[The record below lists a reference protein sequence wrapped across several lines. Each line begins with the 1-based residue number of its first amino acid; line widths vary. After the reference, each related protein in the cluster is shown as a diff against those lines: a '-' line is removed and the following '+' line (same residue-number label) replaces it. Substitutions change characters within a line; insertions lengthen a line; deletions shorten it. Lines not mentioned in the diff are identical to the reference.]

1 MRREVLLLPIAL
13 LILPL
18 SRVEAQDT
26 SSVLADRGTMIDF
39 QDVDMRLVI
48 SALAEAG
55 GLNVVYGDLPP
66 RKITLHMK
74 QPVMRPEILPL
85 LRSVAQANGLSLKQN
100 GGLIQVTAAG
110 AGATSGGISNQETS
124 GPPGDVRL
132 FVFRL
137 KHVRAG
143 QLAAT
148 LQAVFGGSGRGGA
161 GGGGGVGTY
170 QQGDNDAVGML
181 SQQLAQTRIPPLN
194 LDTIGQRPVTLN
206 IASIPAQ
213 LQGAVQIVPD
223 ETTNSILVRSTGPD
237 WEIIRQAIEAMDL
250 RPLQVVIEVMIAEV
264 QRKHELDI
272 GISGTATR
280 SPKGSTRV
288 TDSASLS
295 SSSPTD
301 FILRL
306 TTGGSIKVDVALA
319 ALATRGTVRV
329 LSRPILQ
336 AENNK
341 EAKILVGEQR
351 PFVQVFRSLPTEDA
365 VRDQIVQY
373 RDVGT
378 SLSILPTINPD
389 GYVNLQVKQEV
400 SNATS
405 EAGPVAG
412 SPVISTR
419 ELSTNLFV
427 RDGQTAVLG
436 GLVSRERDRAR
447 SGIPILSSIPFIGWL
462 FGSTK
467 NLDNNTEL
475 FLFLTP
481 HIVMTDEE
489 VDRIRK
495 ELEQHSDVLKD
506 GEATKPLVPPRVA
519 PPPSSAPPAVMPPAA
534 TPPPSP

>member
-1 MRREVLLLPIAL
+1 MGLRRSSFFLLAAL
-13 LILPL
+13 LIFPIER
-18 SRVEAQDT
+18 SHAQDT
-26 SSVLADRGTMIDF
+26 TSTQFVDSGTLIDF
-39 QDVDMRLVI
+39 QDVDLRIVI
-48 SALAEAG
+48 TALAEAG
-55 GLNVVYGDLPP
+55 GLNVVYGDLPA
-66 RKITLHMK
+66 RKITLRMK
-74 QPVMRPEILPL
+74 QAVMRPEILPL
-85 LRSVAQANGLSLKQN
+85 LRSVAQANGLVLSQN
-100 GGLIQVTAAG
+100 GGLIQVTLAG
-110 AGATSGGISNQETS
+110 AADRIGRSSGQDAGGI
-124 GPPGDVRL
+124 PIDLRL
-132 FVFRL
+132 FVYRL

-148 LQAVFGGSGRGGA
+148 LQAVFGGSRSGSRD
-161 GGGGGVGTY
+161 Y
-170 QQGDNDAVGML
+170 PQGSTMSSGML
-181 SQQLAQTRIPPLN
+181 SQQLYQQRIQPLDI
-194 LDTIGQRPVTLN
+194 DTIGQRPLTAAVSSL
-206 IASIPAQ
+206 PAQ

-223 ETTNSILVRSTGPD
+223 ETTNSILVRSAPAD
-237 WEIIRQAIEAMDL
+237 WEVIRQAIDLMDL

-264 QRKHELDI
+264 QRKREIDV
-272 GISGTATR
+272 GVSASATR
-280 SPKGSTRV
+280 TPRGSTRV

-301 FILRL
+301 FLLRL

-329 LSRPILQ
+329 LSRPIIQ

-351 PFVQVFRSLPTEDA
+351 PFVQVFRSLPTDGA

-405 EAGPVAG
+405 EAGPIAG

-419 ELSTNLFV
+419 ELSTHLFV
-427 RDGQTAVLG
+427 KDGQTAVLG
-436 GLVSRERDRAR
+436 GLVSRERDRNR
-447 SGIPILSSIPFIGWL
+447 SGIPFLSAIPIIGAL

-467 NLDNNTEL
+467 NLDSNTEL

-495 ELEQHSDVLKD
+495 ELEQHSDMLKD
-506 GEATKPLVPPRVA
+506 GEATRTLI
-519 PPPSSAPPAVMPPAA
+519 PPPGTVPTAPVK
-534 TPPPSP
+534 PPPGQ

>member
-1 MRREVLLLPIAL
+1 MQA
-13 LILPL
+13 
-18 SRVEAQDT
+18 T
-26 SSVLADRGTMIDF
+26 DRGTLIDF
-39 QDVDMRLVI
+39 QDVDLRIVI
-48 SALAEAG
+48 TALAEAG
-55 GLNVVYGDLPP
+55 GLNVVYGDLPS
-66 RKITLHMK
+66 RKITLHIK
-74 QPVMRPEILPL
+74 QPVMRPDILPL
-85 LRSVAQANGLSLKQN
+85 LRSVAQANGLVLNQS
-100 GGLIQVTAAG
+100 GGLIQVTAAT
-110 AGATSGGISNQETS
+110 AGDRSGRISNQDAS
-124 GPPGDVRL
+124 GPPADVRL

-148 LQAVFGGSGRGGA
+148 LQAVFGGSSRGASRGGD
-161 GGGGGVGTY
+161 Y
-170 QQGDNDAVGML
+170 QQSDNASSGML
-181 SQQLAQTRIPPLN
+181 SQLLYQQRIQPLDI
-194 LDTIGQRPVTLN
+194 DTIGQRIPALA
-206 IASIPAQ
+206 IASLPAQ

-223 ETTNSILVRSTGPD
+223 ETTNSILVRSTVPD
-237 WEIIRQAIEAMDL
+237 WEVIRQAIEAMDL

-264 QRKHELDI
+264 QRKREIDI
-272 GISGTATR
+272 GISASATR
-280 SPKGSTRV
+280 TPRGSTRV
-288 TDSASLS
+288 RDSASLS

-301 FILRL
+301 FILRM

-351 PFVQVFRSLPTEDA
+351 PFVQVFRSLPTSDA

-389 GYVNLQVKQEV
+389 GYVNLVVKQEV

-405 EAGPVAG
+405 EVGPIAGA
-412 SPVISTR
+412 PVISTR
-419 ELSTNLFV
+419 ELSTHLFV

-436 GLVSRERDRAR
+436 GLVSRENDRAR
-447 SGIPILSSIPFIGWL
+447 SGIPFLSAIPILGAL

-467 NLDNNTEL
+467 NVDNNTEL

-506 GEATKPLVPPRVA
+506 GQATQPLVPPRPTEPSPGPVVK
-519 PPPSSAPPAVMPPAA
+519 PPPSQ
-534 TPPPSP
+534 

>member
-1 MRREVLLLPIAL
+1 VGLSRRVVLLLSIALASVPIA
-13 LILPL
+13 
-18 SRVEAQDT
+18 SVRAQDT
-26 SSVLADRGTMIDF
+26 SSVQGADRGTLIDF
-39 QDVDMRLVI
+39 QDVDLRLVI
-48 SALAEAG
+48 TALAEAG
-55 GLNVVYGDLPP
+55 GLNVVYGDLPN
-66 RKITLHMK
+66 RKITLHIK
-74 QPVMRPEILPL
+74 QPVMRPDILPL
-85 LRSVAQANGLSLKQN
+85 LRSVAQANGLVLAQS
-100 GGLIQVTAAG
+100 GSLIQVTGAG
-110 AGATSGGISNQETS
+110 AGDRTGRISQDAGGQPADI
-124 GPPGDVRL
+124 RL
-132 FVFRL
+132 FLYRL
-137 KHVRAG
+137 KHVRAA
-143 QLAAT
+143 QLATT
-148 LQAVFGGSGRGGA
+148 LQAVFGGSRGATRTGD
-161 GGGGGVGTY
+161 Y
-170 QQGDNDAVGML
+170 QQGESISSGML
-181 SQQLAQTRIPPLN
+181 SQQLEQQRIPPLN
-194 LDTIGQRPVTLN
+194 IDTIGQRALVSA

-223 ETTNSILVRSTGPD
+223 ETTNSILVRSSVPD
-237 WEIIRQAIEAMDL
+237 WDVIRQAIEAMDL

-264 QRKHELDI
+264 QRKREIDI
-272 GISGTATR
+272 GVSGRVTR
-280 SPKGSTRV
+280 TPRGSTKV

-301 FILRL
+301 FILRM

-329 LSRPILQ
+329 LSRPLIQ

-341 EAKILVGEQR
+341 EARILVGEQR
-351 PFVQVFRSLPTEDA
+351 PFVQVFRSLPTGDA

-400 SNATS
+400 SSATS
-405 EAGPVAG
+405 EAGPIAG

-419 ELSTNLFV
+419 ELSTHLFV

-436 GLVSRERDRAR
+436 GLVSRENGRTR
-447 SGIPILSSIPFIGWL
+447 SGIPFLSEIPIIGAL

-467 NLDNNTEL
+467 NTDNNTEL

-495 ELEQHSDVLKD
+495 ELEKHSEMLKD
-506 GEATKPLVPPRVA
+506 GQVTKPLVPAAGDSIPSPVVK
-519 PPPSSAPPAVMPPAA
+519 PPPAL
-534 TPPPSP
+534 

>member
-1 MRREVLLLPIAL
+1 VRGQ
-13 LILPL
+13 
-18 SRVEAQDT
+18 AQDT
-26 SSVLADRGTMIDF
+26 TQVQGADRGTLIDF
-39 QDVDMRLVI
+39 QDVDLRLVI
-48 SALAEAG
+48 TALAEAG
-55 GLNVVYGDLPP
+55 GLNVVYGDLPV

-85 LRSVAQANGLSLKQN
+85 LRSVAQANGLVLVQN
-100 GGLIQVTAAG
+100 GGLIQVTTAG
-110 AGATSGGISNQETS
+110 AGDRTGRISQDVA
-124 GPPGDVRL
+124 GQPADVRL
-132 FVFRL
+132 FLYRL

-148 LQAVFGGSGRGGA
+148 LQAVFGGSGRGASRA
-161 GGGGGVGTY
+161 GDY
-170 QQGDNDAVGML
+170 QQGESINSGML
-181 SQQLAQTRIPPLN
+181 SQQLQQQRIPPLN
-194 LDTIGQRPVTLN
+194 IDTIGQRALVTA

-213 LQGAVQIVPD
+213 LQGTVQIVPD
-223 ETTNSILVRSTGPD
+223 EPTNSILVRSSAPD

-264 QRKHELDI
+264 QRTREIDI
-272 GISGTATR
+272 GVSATATR
-280 SPKGSTRV
+280 TPRGTTRV
-288 TDSASLS
+288 RDSASLS

-319 ALATRGTVRV
+319 ALATRGTVRI
-329 LSRPILQ
+329 LSRPIIQ

-341 EAKILVGEQR
+341 EARILVGEQR
-351 PFVQVFRSLPTEDA
+351 PFVQVFRSLPTGDA

-400 SNATS
+400 SNATA
-405 EAGPVAG
+405 EAGPIAG

-419 ELSTNLFV
+419 ELSTHLFV
-427 RDGQTAVLG
+427 RNGQTAVLG
-436 GLVSRERDRAR
+436 GLVSRERGRTR
-447 SGIPILSSIPFIGWL
+447 SGIPFLSEIPFLGVL

-467 NLDNNTEL
+467 NTDNNTEL

-495 ELEQHSDVLKD
+495 ELEQRSELLKE
-506 GEATKPLVPPRVA
+506 GEATKPLMF
-519 PPPSSAPPAVMPPAA
+519 PPPGDSIPSPIVK
-534 TPPPSP
+534 PPPGQ

>member
-1 MRREVLLLPIAL
+1 LLLIAFAIVPIA
-13 LILPL
+13 
-18 SRVEAQDT
+18 RGRAQDT
-26 SSVLADRGTMIDF
+26 ALVQGADRGTLIDF
-39 QDVDMRLVI
+39 QDVDLRLVV

-55 GLNVVYGDLPP
+55 GLNVVYGDLPA
-66 RKITLHMK
+66 RKITLHIK
-74 QPVMRPEILPL
+74 QPVMRADILPL
-85 LRSVAQANGLSLKQN
+85 LRSVAQSNGLVLAQK

-110 AGATSGGISNQETS
+110 AGDRTSGFSQE
-124 GPPGDVRL
+124 GGAVPADIRL
-132 FVFRL
+132 FVYRL

-143 QLAAT
+143 QLAST
-148 LQAVFGGSGRGGA
+148 LQAVFGGSGRGA
-161 GGGGGVGTY
+161 TRGGDY
-170 QQGDNDAVGML
+170 QQGGISSGML
-181 SQQLAQTRIPPLN
+181 SQQLEQQRIPALN
-194 LDTIGQRPVTLN
+194 IDTIGQRGLATPIGSL
-206 IASIPAQ
+206 PAQ

-223 ETTNSILVRSTGPD
+223 ETTNSILVRSTVPD
-237 WEIIRQAIEAMDL
+237 WDVIRQAIDLMDL

-272 GISGTATR
+272 GVSATATR
-280 SPKGSTRV
+280 RPSGSAKV
-288 TDSASLS
+288 TDSLSLS

-301 FILRL
+301 FIVRL
-306 TTGGSIKVDVALA
+306 TRGGSIKVDVALA

-329 LSRPILQ
+329 LSRPLLQ

-341 EAKILVGEQR
+341 EARILVGEQR
-351 PFVQVFRSLPTEDA
+351 PFVQVFRSLPTSDA

-389 GYVNLQVKQEV
+389 GYVNLQIKQEV

-405 EAGPVAG
+405 EAGPIAG

-447 SGIPILSSIPFIGWL
+447 SGIPFLSAIPILGVL

-467 NLDNNTEL
+467 NVDNNTEL

-489 VDRIRK
+489 VDRIKK
-495 ELEQHSDVLKD
+495 ELEQRSDVLKS
-506 GEATKPLVPPRVA
+506 GEATQPLIPPRSTV
-519 PPPSSAPPAVMPPAA
+519 
-534 TPPPSP
+534 PPPSPVVKPPPGP

>member
-1 MRREVLLLPIAL
+1 VALSRGVVVLLIGIVVSPVA
-13 LILPL
+13 
-18 SRVEAQDT
+18 SGHAQDT
-26 SSVLADRGTMIDF
+26 TVQNADRGTLIDF
-39 QDVDMRLVI
+39 QDVDLRLVI
-48 SALAEAG
+48 TALAEAG
-55 GLNVVYGDLPP
+55 GLNVVYGDLPV

-85 LRSVAQANGLSLKQN
+85 LRSVAQANGLVLVQN
-100 GGLIQVTAAG
+100 GGLIQVTSAG
-110 AGATSGGISNQETS
+110 AGAGTGRISQ
-124 GPPGDVRL
+124 DVAGQPADIRL
-132 FVFRL
+132 FLYRL

-148 LQAVFGGSGRGGA
+148 LQAVFGGSSRGASRTGD
-161 GGGGGVGTY
+161 Y
-170 QQGDNDAVGML
+170 QQGESINSGML
-181 SQQLAQTRIPPLN
+181 SQQLQQQRIPPLN
-194 LDTIGQRPVTLN
+194 LDTLGRGALVTVIG
-206 IASIPAQ
+206 SIPAH

-223 ETTNSILVRSTGPD
+223 ETTNSILVRSTAPD

-264 QRKHELDI
+264 QRKRELDI
-272 GISGTATR
+272 GVSGTVTR
-280 SPKGSTRV
+280 TPRGSTRV
-288 TDSASLS
+288 RDSASLS

-301 FILRL
+301 FVLRL

-329 LSRPILQ
+329 LSRPIIQ

-341 EAKILVGEQR
+341 EARILVGEQR
-351 PFVQVFRSLPTEDA
+351 PFVQVFRSLPTGDA

-400 SNATS
+400 SNATN
-405 EAGPVAG
+405 EAGPIAG

-419 ELSTNLFV
+419 ELSTHLFV
-427 RDGQTAVLG
+427 RNHQTAVLG
-436 GLVSRERDRAR
+436 GLVSRENGRTR
-447 SGIPILSSIPFIGWL
+447 SGIPFLSAIPIFGAL

-467 NLDNNTEL
+467 NTDNNTEL

-495 ELEQHSDVLKD
+495 ELEQRSELLKD
-506 GEATKPLVPPRVA
+506 GQATKPLVPAPGDSIPSPIVK
-519 PPPSSAPPAVMPPAA
+519 PPPGQ
-534 TPPPSP
+534 

>member
-1 MRREVLLLPIAL
+1 VAFNRRVCLLSTAL
-13 LILPL
+13 LTLAVQHV
-18 SRVEAQDT
+18 RAQDT
-26 SSVLADRGTMIDF
+26 VTAQAADRGTLIDF
-39 QDVDMRLVI
+39 QDVDLRLVI
-48 SALAEAG
+48 TALAEAG
-55 GLNVVYGDLPP
+55 GLNVVYGDLPA
-66 RKITLHMK
+66 RKITLRMK

-85 LRSVAQANGLSLKQN
+85 LRSVAQANGLVLAQN
-100 GGLIQVTAAG
+100 GGLIQVSAAG
-110 AGATSGGISNQETS
+110 ASNQLGRIANQDT
-124 GPPGDVRL
+124 GPPADIRL
-132 FVFRL
+132 FVYRL

-143 QLAAT
+143 QLATT
-148 LQAVFGGSGRGGA
+148 LQAVFGGNSRGGSRA
-161 GGGGGVGTY
+161 GDY
-170 QQGDNDAVGML
+170 QQADVSSGML

-194 LDTIGQRPVTLN
+194 VDTIGQRPTAVVNGSL
-206 IASIPAQ
+206 PAQ
-213 LQGAVQIVPD
+213 LQGPVQIVPD
-223 ETTNSILVRSTGPD
+223 ETTNAILVRSSVQD
-237 WEIIRQAIEAMDL
+237 WEVVRQAIDAMDL

-264 QRKHELDI
+264 QRKKALDV
-272 GISGTATR
+272 GVSGAVTR
-280 SPKGSTRV
+280 TPRGSTKV
-288 TDSASLS
+288 ADSASLS

-301 FILRL
+301 FVMRL

-329 LSRPILQ
+329 LSRPLLQ

-389 GYVNLQVKQEV
+389 GYVNLQVAQQV

-405 EAGPVAG
+405 EAGPIAG

-419 ELSTNLFV
+419 ELSTHLFV

-436 GLVSRERDRAR
+436 GLVSRENDRNR
-447 SGIPILSSIPFIGWL
+447 SGIPFLSSIPILGAL
-462 FGSTK
+462 FGSTH
-467 NLDNNTEL
+467 NTDNNTEL
-475 FLFLTP
+475 YLFLTP

-495 ELEQHSDVLKD
+495 ELEQRSESLKD
-506 GEATKPLVPPRVA
+506 GEATRPLIAPNGSTANPA
-519 PPPSSAPPAVMPPAA
+519 PPPAKQ
-534 TPPPSP
+534 

>member
-1 MRREVLLLPIAL
+1 MQL
-13 LILPL
+13 
-18 SRVEAQDT
+18 T
-26 SSVLADRGTMIDF
+26 DRGTLIDF
-39 QDVDMRLVI
+39 QDVDLRIVI
-48 SALAEAG
+48 TALAEAG
-55 GLNVVYGDLPP
+55 GLNVVYGDLPI
-66 RKITLHMK
+66 RKITLHIK
-74 QPVMRPEILPL
+74 QPVMRPDILPL
-85 LRSVAQANGLSLKQN
+85 LRSVAQANGLVLAQN
-100 GGLIQVTAAG
+100 GSLIQVTAAG
-110 AGATSGGISNQETS
+110 AGDRTGRISNQDAGGE
-124 GPPGDVRL
+124 PVNLRL
-132 FVFRL
+132 FVYRL

-148 LQAVFGGSGRGGA
+148 LQAVFGGSGRGASRA
-161 GGGGGVGTY
+161 GDY
-170 QQGDNDAVGML
+170 QQGSTLSSGML
-181 SQQLAQTRIPPLN
+181 SQQLYQQRIQPVDI
-194 LDTIGQRPVTLN
+194 DTIGQRPLAATVSSL
-206 IASIPAQ
+206 PAQ

-223 ETTNSILVRSTGPD
+223 ETTNSILVRSAAAD
-237 WEIIRQAIEAMDL
+237 WEVIRQAIEAMDL

-264 QRKHELDI
+264 QRKREIDI
-272 GISGTATR
+272 GVSGSATR
-280 SPKGSTRV
+280 TPRGGNRV
-288 TDSASLS
+288 TDSVSLTG
-295 SSSPTD
+295 SSPTD

-306 TTGGSIKVDVALA
+306 TRGGSIKVDVALA

-329 LSRPILQ
+329 LSRPIIQ

-351 PFVQVFRSLPTEDA
+351 PFVQVFRSLPTETA

-405 EAGPVAG
+405 EVGPIAGA
-412 SPVISTR
+412 PVISTR
-419 ELSTNLFV
+419 ELSTHLFV

-436 GLVSRERDRAR
+436 GLVSRERDRNR
-447 SGIPILSSIPFIGWL
+447 SGIPFLSSIPILGVL

-467 NLDNNTEL
+467 NVDNNTEL

-495 ELEQHSDVLKD
+495 EIEQHSDMLKD
-506 GEATKPLVPPRVA
+506 GEATKTLIPPPGTVPPPGVPVK
-519 PPPSSAPPAVMPPAA
+519 PPPSQ
-534 TPPPSP
+534 